1 MPGNQCHCEPA
12 HIEVS
17 SIDGRH
23 IDLKIHERQT
33 PAGNCSPDGLHE
45 FSKSFLFVSVVRVF
59 PPSHKSIINMS
70 TISQHITMPLHFNT
84 HTHTHTRRE
93 KTNLPPVG
101 IGIGTTGIS
110 VSDCTPVQYK
120 YLQLKP
126 FPYFVT
132 DTSPHYKTHA
142 TVARFSNTFSKPVL
156 LDRERMLQIG
166 HCGDIIHWCVFPS
179 VCVNVTSCFSGHS
192 LVKINGGLARDTQGE
207 M

>member
-1 MPGNQCHCEPA
+1 MRGKRQQATVLQMVCT
-12 HIEVS
+12 S
-17 SIDGRH
+17 SANRSCLSLWSEYFLPVI
-23 IDLKIHERQT
+23 
-33 PAGNCSPDGLHE
+33 SPSLTCPQ
-45 FSKSFLFVSVVRVF
+45 SA
-59 PPSHKSIINMS
+59 SIS
-70 TISQHITMPLHFNT
+70 PCLCTLT
-84 HTHTHTRRE
+84 HTHTHTSRE

-166 HCGDIIHWCVFPS
+166 HCGDIIHWCVFFP
-179 VCVNVTSCFSGHS
+179 VCV
-192 LVKINGGLARDTQGE
+192 
-207 M
+207 